1 MTQWVT
7 PFTTRTI
14 PYIMP
19 VYNALI
25 PLTCNYFNQNM
36 MAKELTIQNP
46 KCEYMDFGN
55 IYDKTDNCNC
65 SPESPKGRENP
76 FETRT
81 IDFLKKINKTQLLD
95 IIKTFKN
102 MDDITISDFLKYFGN
117 RITNQKSKELSK
129 QIIER
134 CHSAMKLYGYSQ
146 EQLAERISVSK
157 QFLSDAEKGIIGIPA
172 STIIRLYD
180 VLSILS
186 DSFFLDPVDN
196 AFLLEDIVYVDR
208 AILAEDTILEP
219 IIANYTH
226 EGKNKIF
233 LEDYVKHIKELD
245 TEFIHSHQDI
255 FKNRKVTSD
264 FIEYLTERNARLK
277 SVFYFY
283 SNFVPIKKT
292 SIFHPDDYDKLFDS
306 WYSNSTDFEKASF
319 HSFLESASN
328 ELFKRFINYKTE
340 TLFLPTSKHFD
351 PENRLQ
357 EDFGYYYCLCDNF
370 TMYFTK
376 ELNESP

>member
-1 MTQWVT
+1 
-7 PFTTRTI
+7 
-14 PYIMP
+14 
-19 VYNALI
+19 
-25 PLTCNYFNQNM
+25 
-36 MAKELTIQNP
+36 
-46 KCEYMDFGN
+46 
-55 IYDKTDNCNC
+55 
-65 SPESPKGRENP
+65 
-76 FETRT
+76 
-81 IDFLKKINKTQLLD
+81 
-95 IIKTFKN
+95 
-102 MDDITISDFLKYFGN
+102 
-117 RITNQKSKELSK
+117 
-129 QIIER
+129 
-134 CHSAMKLYGYSQ
+134 MKLYGYSQ